1 MNAHIRDWDAFS
13 VPAEEGRRRIEL
25 AVEGITCAACIGD
38 IERGL
43 MGVDGVVK
51 ARVNYTNRRV
61 AAVYDTAQTSGT
73 AVVDR
78 LTALG
83 YTAHPFDPGRS
94 DDIDAHERRLL
105 MRCLGVAGFAAMN
118 VMLLSISVWSGNVT
132 DITPETRDLF
142 HWISALI
149 AMPAVAYA
157 GRPFFAAAWASVKV
171 GRLSMDVPIS
181 LGVILAIALSLFA
194 TVTSAEHAYYD
205 SALMLL
211 FFLLCGR
218 YLDVAMRRRTR
229 AFAENLAA
237 LRSDV
242 AVVLDINGRARELP
256 LSRVKPGDRVLIAP
270 GERVPVDG
278 TVESGSSE
286 IDHSLVTGETD
297 PEAVGPGTV
306 VHAGALN
313 GQGQLLVRVAAAGEG
328 TLLDTV
334 NRLLDGA
341 MTARSRTVRLA
352 DRVSRAYAPVV
363 HVTAIATLAGW
374 LYFGASWTQALTV
387 AITVLIITCPC
398 ALALAVPAVQVVASG
413 AFFQRGILLNAGDAL
428 ERFADI
434 DTVVFDKTGTLTLP
448 DARVAGVAALPDD
461 LRTVAISL
469 ARASRHPAAR
479 PIADLDPAVPAA
491 LDVVEE
497 PGRGVRAVIDGV
509 EARLGSP
516 AFVGADA
523 AAVEALTA
531 IAPGATLV
539 AVRHGAGPAKVL
551 GVGQVLRPDAGET
564 VAALKAAGCSVMILS
579 GDRAD
584 AVAPVAD
591 ALGITQVEA
600 GISPTDKIARVEA
613 LKAAGHRV
621 LMVGD
626 GLNDAPALAAAT
638 VSISPVTAAHVS
650 QAAADAVFLGA
661 RLAPVRDALR
671 VGTRAKR
678 IMLENLAF
686 AVLYNVVAVPLA
698 IAGHATPLVAAIAMS
713 GSSLVVTLNA
723 LRARGRAVHEEVQS

>member
-13 VPAEEGRRRIEL
+13 VPADEGRRRIEL

-43 MGVDGVVK
+43 MGIDGVVK
-51 ARVNYTNRRV
+51 ARVNYTNHRV
-61 AAVYDTAQTSGT
+61 AAVYETAQTSGT

-83 YTAHPFDPGRS
+83 YTAHPFDPGRA
-94 DDIDAHERRLL
+94 DDLDAAERRLL

-118 VMLLSISVWSGNVT
+118 VMLLSISVWSGNVS

-157 GRPFFAAAWASVKV
+157 GRPFFSAAWASLKV

-181 LGVILAIALSLFA
+181 LGVILAVGLSLFA
-194 TVTSAEHAYYD
+194 TITSAEHAYYD

-237 LRSDV
+237 LRSEV

-256 LSRVKPGDRVLIAP
+256 LSRVKPGDRVLVSA
-270 GERVPVDG
+270 GERLPVDG
-278 TVESGSSE
+278 VVETGTSE

-297 PEAVGPGTV
+297 PAAVGPGTV

-313 GQGQLLVRVAAAGEG
+313 GAGQLVIRVAAAGEG

-341 MTARSRTVRLA
+341 MSARSRTVRLA

-363 HVTAIATLAGW
+363 HLTAILTLAGW
-374 LYFGASWTQALTV
+374 LLLGATWTHALTI

-428 ERFADI
+428 ERFAGI

-448 DARVAGVAALPDD
+448 DARVAGLEALDPE
-461 LRTVAISL
+461 LRTVAIAL

-479 PIADLDPAVPAA
+479 PIADLDPSIPAA
-491 LDVVEE
+491 LDVTEE
-497 PGRGVRAVIDGV
+497 TGRGVRAIIDGR
-509 EARLGSP
+509 EARLGSL
-516 AFVGADA
+516 AFAGAGA
-523 AAVEALTA
+523 ESAGVA
-531 IAPGATLV
+531 GATLV
-539 AVRHGAGPAKVL
+539 AVRHGDGPAVVL
-551 GVGQVLRPDAGET
+551 GVGQVLRPDAAET
-564 VAALKAAGCSVMILS
+564 VAALKAEGRRVLILS
-579 GDRAD
+579 GDREE
-584 AVAPVAD
+584 AVAPVAA
-591 ALGITQVEA
+591 ALGITEFAA
-600 GISPTDKIARVEA
+600 GIAPTDKIARIEA
-613 LKAAGHRV
+613 LKAEGRRV

-638 VSISPVTAAHVS
+638 VSLSPVTAAHVS

-661 RLAPVRDALR
+661 RLAPVRDALS
-671 VGTRAKR
+671 VGARAKR
-678 IMLENLAF
+678 IMLENLGF
-686 AVLYNVVAVPLA
+686 AVVYNFVAVPLA
-698 IAGHATPLVAAIAMS
+698 IAGYATPLVAAIAMS

-723 LRARGRAVHEEVQS
+723 LRARAGLRQEDVPS

>member
-13 VPAEEGRRRIEL
+13 VPADEGRRRIEL

-51 ARVNYTNRRV
+51 ARVNYTNHRV
-61 AAVYDTAQTSGT
+61 AAVYDTALTTGT

-83 YTAHPFDPGRS
+83 YIAHPFDPGRA
-94 DDIDAHERRLL
+94 DDLDAAERRLL

-157 GRPFFAAAWASVKV
+157 GRPFFSAAWKSVKV

-181 LGVILAIALSLFA
+181 LGVILAVGLSLFA

-242 AVVLDINGRARELP
+242 AAVIDINGRVREMP
-256 LSRVKPGDRVLIAP
+256 LSRVSPGDRVLVAP
-270 GERVPVDG
+270 GERLPVDG
-278 TVESGSSE
+278 VVESGASE

-297 PEAVGPGTV
+297 PAPVGPGTV

-313 GQGQLLVRVAAAGEG
+313 GPGQLVVRVAAAGEG

-341 MTARSRTVRLA
+341 MTARSRTVKLA

-363 HVTAIATLAGW
+363 HLTAIFTLVGW
-374 LYFGASWTQALTV
+374 LMLGADWIHALTI

-448 DARVAGVAALPDD
+448 DARVAGVEKLDAG

-479 PIADLDPAVPAA
+479 PIADLDPLVPAA
-491 LDVVEE
+491 LDVTEE
-497 PGRGVRAVIDGV
+497 TGRGVRAIIDGR
-509 EARLGSP
+509 EARLGSL
-516 AFVGADA
+516 AFVGAEA
-523 AAVEALTA
+523 AALAAV
-531 IAPGATLV
+531 APGATLV
-539 AVRHGAGPAKVL
+539 AVRHGDGPAVVL
-551 GVGQVLRPDAGET
+551 GVGQVLRPDAVET
-564 VAALKAAGCSVMILS
+564 VAALRADGRRLLILS
-579 GDRAD
+579 GDRPE
-584 AVAPVAD
+584 AVAPVAA
-591 ALGITQVEA
+591 ALGITEFVG
-600 GISPTDKIARVEA
+600 GIAPTDKIARIEA
-613 LKAAGHRV
+613 LKAEGRRV

-650 QAAADAVFLGA
+650 QAAADAVFLGTK
-661 RLAPVRDALR
+661 LAPVRDALT
-671 VGTRAKR
+671 VGARARR
-678 IMLENLAF
+678 IMMENLAF
-686 AVLYNVVAVPLA
+686 AVLYNFVAVPLA
-698 IAGHATPLVAAIAMS
+698 ILGHATPLVAAVAMS

-723 LRARGRAVHEEVQS
+723 LRARSGLRREEVPS